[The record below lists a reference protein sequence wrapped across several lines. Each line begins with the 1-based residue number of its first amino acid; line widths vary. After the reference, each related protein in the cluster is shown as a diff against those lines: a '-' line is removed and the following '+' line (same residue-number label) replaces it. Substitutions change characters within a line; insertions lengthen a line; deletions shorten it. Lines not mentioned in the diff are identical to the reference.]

1 MAPVI
6 WGLDMKEVHWTKFK
20 NSDMWAEGYH
30 LRRTKFIVYQ
40 CAVIFS
46 VVGESLATFALGDY
60 IHSQRKV
67 ASLDANVYVYNND
80 FVGPAAF
87 DIPAGVFVSF
97 IFGAAFF
104 FDLFWPIRWES
115 RTVQTA
121 WRICGLLSI
130 AFQLASSL
138 WLTIITARN
147 CGYFEGADREYGE
160 SLLSQFT
167 KDGGTPLC
175 YRHNPL
181 IVAAVVFGWL
191 GFVSVVA
198 SCILLF
204 LSIRHTNRT
213 VSDGDLTVESNE
225 KFKFGGMDTVRT
237 ASTSSTPSDLE
248 KKSYEER
255 NSPKNPQAPP
265 ILGSQPPIPFTQ
277 PILQSPDGAGD
288 ILPPSAHAPLPATAL

>member
-1 MAPVI
+1 M
-6 WGLDMKEVHWTKFK
+6 
-20 NSDMWAEGYH
+20 
-30 LRRTKFIVYQ
+30 
-40 CAVIFS
+40 
-46 VVGESLATFALGDY
+46 
-60 IHSQRKV
+60 
-67 ASLDANVYVYNND
+67 
-80 FVGPAAF
+80 
-87 DIPAGVFVSF
+87 
-97 IFGAAFF
+97 
-104 FDLFWPIRWES
+104 
-115 RTVQTA
+115 QTA
-121 WRICGLLSI
+121 WRICGVLSI

-198 SCILLF
+198 RFVEYLFLHRHRALTSNSCILLF